1 METEQELFWEAN
13 SFAVITDNTKPA
25 MKWAIKEL
33 TKRGKKVYSVDVS
46 KKPGEGT
53 LQNVSDLPDGIEKA
67 VIGVTTTQPADIL
80 DQLEKHG
87 INNVWIHWM
96 TETPEVKERCSKSQ
110 MQCIF
115 GRCPMMYLGHGLSI
129 HTIHRRYAKLI
140 GKY

>member
-1 METEQELFWEAN
+1 MGTEQELFWEAN
-13 SFAVITDNTKPA
+13 SFAVVTDNTKPA

-33 TKRGKKVYSVDVS
+33 TKRGKNVYSIDMS
-46 KKPGEGT
+46 KKTGERT
-53 LQNVSDLPDGIEKA
+53 LLTVSDLPDGIENA

-80 DQLEKHG
+80 DDLKERG

-96 TETPEVKERCSKSQ
+96 TETPEVKEKCGESQ
-110 MQCIF
+110 IHCIS

-129 HTIHRRYAKLI
+129 HTLHKGFAKLI